1 MDSLWTKT
9 AARPAFERLE
19 GDVRTD
25 VLVIGGGMAGIL
37 CAYMLRRAGVDC
49 MLIEAERICGG
60 VTAGTTAKLTLQHGL
75 FCDKMLRRFGTERTA
90 AYIRAQQRAIEEY
103 RRLCE
108 AVPCDFEERPS
119 VVYSRTDRERIER
132 EVRALERVGVFAEFT
147 AETCL
152 PFAVMGAVRVEG
164 QAQLHPLK
172 LAFALAQELPIY
184 EHTRALEW
192 RPDGVITDRGR
203 IRAERVVV
211 ATHFP
216 FLRWRGGFFL
226 KMYQHRSYVL
236 GLENAPKMDGMYVDE
251 DSGGLSFRGCGELL
265 LLGGGAHRTGKRGG
279 GWRELEAF
287 AGMRYPDAR
296 VVERW
301 ATQDCMTLDAL
312 PYIGQYSR
320 KTPQL
325 YVATGFQKWGMST
338 SMLSAMLLTELLQ
351 GRRSELS
358 ELLSPSRSIWRP
370 QLIGNIGH
378 AALGLLTPTAPRCPH
393 LGCALK
399 YNRQEHSWDCSCHG
413 SRFSETGEV
422 LDNPANGDK
431 WG

>member
-19 GDVRTD
+19 GDARTD
-25 VLVIGGGMAGIL
+25 ALVIGGGMAGIL

-108 AVPCDFEERPS
+108 AVPCDFKERPS

-152 PFAVMGAVRVEG
+152 PFAVTGAVRVEG

-431 WG
+431 

>member
-9 AARPAFERLE
+9 AARPAFDRLE
-19 GDVRTD
+19 GDARTD
-25 VLVIGGGMAGIL
+25 ALVIGGGMAGIL

-152 PFAVMGAVRVEG
+152 PFAVTGAVRVEG

-236 GLENAPKMDGMYVDE
+236 GLENVPKMDGMYVDE

-312 PYIGQYSR
+312 PDIGQYSR

-325 YVATGFQKWGMST
+325 YVETGFQKWGMS
-338 SMLSAMLLTELLQ
+338 SAMAAADMLAF
-351 GRRSELS
+351 RSSWVLHSSMTLS
-358 ELLSPSRSIWRP
+358 RP
-370 QLIGNIGH
+370 Q
-378 AALGLLTPTAPRCPH
+378 
-393 LGCALK
+393 
-399 YNRQEHSWDCSCHG
+399 
-413 SRFSETGEV
+413 
-422 LDNPANGDK
+422 
-431 WG
+431 

>member
-1 MDSLWTKT
+1 
-9 AARPAFERLE
+9 
-19 GDVRTD
+19 
-25 VLVIGGGMAGIL
+25 
-37 CAYMLRRAGVDC
+37 

-152 PFAVMGAVRVEG
+152 PFAVTGAVRVEG

-236 GLENAPKMDGMYVDE
+236 GLENVPKMDGMYVDE

-325 YVATGFQKWGMST
+325 YVETGFQKWGMST

>member
-25 VLVIGGGMAGIL
+25 ALVIGGGMAGIL

-75 FCDKMLRRFGTERTA
+75 FCDKMLRRFGVERTA
-90 AYIRAQQRAIEEY
+90 AYVQAQQRAIEEY

-152 PFAVMGAVRVEG
+152 PFAVAGAVRVEG

-236 GLENAPKMDGMYVDE
+236 GLENAPQMDGMYVDE

-287 AGMRYPDAR
+287 AGMRYPGAR

-351 GRRSELS
+351 GRRSALS

-393 LGCALK
+393 LGCALR

-413 SRFSETGEV
+413 SRFGETGEV

-431 WG
+431 

>member
-9 AARPAFERLE
+9 AARPVFERLE
-19 GDVRTD
+19 GDARTD

-152 PFAVMGAVRVEG
+152 PFAVTGAVRVEG

-251 DSGGLSFRGCGELL
+251 DSGGLSLRGCGELL

-431 WG
+431 WD